1 MQPSTAP
8 SLTVAIQTRKSGT
21 CCPKVLRLWK
31 PTSLTASTSTHTFLC
46 TFLLPALQSGRSYL
60 RIGLVS
66 LCSQS
71 CMITRLLISLDFMV
85 ALGIAETPRE

>member
-31 PTSLTASTSTHTFLC
+31 PTSLSLHLHSYFALYLPSACFAIRQELFEDRTCVSVLPELYDYQASDF
-46 TFLLPALQSGRSYL
+46 SGFH
-60 RIGLVS
+60 G
-66 LCSQS
+66 CPWH
-71 CMITRLLISLDFMV
+71 C
-85 ALGIAETPRE
+85 